1 VIELKLNGKPL
12 PAALLAGIPYTIEI
26 LADGFTP
33 IFAGWSITA
42 ASVTV
47 AEGTGNIS
55 FTPASAVTHY
65 ITVSVL
71 KPTGYSE
78 NAIFSVGVSTTRNT
92 VPTITAVWGK
102 LGYTHGEEINAE
114 IIYGDPE
121 GLPPQSITWVLYHN
135 NIQRDTG
142 TTTQLKIA
150 AAQFGLYRLR
160 VTCVDAVGATVIADS
175 TVKVEGGFAQQ
186 ASISPTQPTGTL
198 QLLGYVYS
206 KPINAGEVSATYLPF
221 EVASHYQVV
230 SLLPGTTHFKLSIDP
245 NNATV
250 DDELVVRLRN
260 GNWALIGPPSGL
272 STEDIGYDY
281 LIDRTYIPAP
291 ADLRAKATFDVW
303 NTSGSTASATT
314 SIVRFECY
322 REGVPIYEYSPCTY
336 SEFPGG
342 TAARQRRMAVLFTS
356 LSVDLDA
363 NNILVNTS
371 FPTSTYTTANSNTF
385 LGRLSASGSPDT
397 VLPHRGLSFTES
409 NMYAI
414 YTSESGNE
422 PLEAFGVYGTDETRP
437 FVVCFTKPG
446 SEAVVRRVRRVYGK
460 MAVYVSGGGMLAGS
474 YVTATIALSRA
485 PGSITYNVPVLEDVY
500 NSNLD
505 EYVKVGEIDVDV
517 TDYGFS
523 QGGVE
528 VRLKINE

>member
-78 NAIFSVGVSTTRNT
+78 NAIFS
-92 VPTITAVWGK
+92 
-102 LGYTHGEEINAE
+102 E
-114 IIYGDPE
+114 
-121 GLPPQSITWVLYHN
+121 SITWVLYHN

-409 NMYAI
+409 RP
-414 YTSESGNE
+414 S
-422 PLEAFGVYGTDETRP
+422 YGEFD
-437 FVVCFTKPG
+437 VFTVKWL
-446 SEAVVRRVRRVYGK
+446 STCRAVECWL
-460 MAVYVSGGGMLAGS
+460 APMLQP
-474 YVTATIALSRA
+474 R
-485 PGSITYNVPVLEDVY
+485 
-500 NSNLD
+500 
-505 EYVKVGEIDVDV
+505 
-517 TDYGFS
+517 
-523 QGGVE
+523 
-528 VRLKINE
+528 